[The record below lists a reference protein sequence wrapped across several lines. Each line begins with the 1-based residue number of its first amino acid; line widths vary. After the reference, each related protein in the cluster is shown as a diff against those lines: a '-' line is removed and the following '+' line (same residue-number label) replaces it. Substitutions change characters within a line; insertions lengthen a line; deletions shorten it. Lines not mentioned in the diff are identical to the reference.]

1 MSHRSRVRSPQ
12 GVMHMIVP
20 WHRIAAPRKKLG
32 RLPTKKRLLVVLSPV
47 GAVSDTGR
55 AHRRGHVVARCGPL
69 LNGPCTAP
77 AAELPLPIVA
87 GAAVKLRGRP
97 NCTTPALPAS
107 AQLLTK
113 HEDCVSVGALGSSR
127 GVRTRVAT
135 LCQTLFRSCT
145 PPAHKCHAGAPLAQW
160 LERWSYEP

>member
-12 GVMHMIVP
+12 GVMHMIHP
-20 WHRIAAPRKKLG
+20 WHRIAAPRNKPG
-32 RLPTKKRLLVVLSPV
+32 HLPTKKRLLVVLSSV

-55 AHRRGHVVARCGPL
+55 AHRGGHVVARCGPL

-77 AAELPLPIVA
+77 AAELPLPIAA

-97 NCTTPALPAS
+97 KCTSPALPAS

-113 HEDCVSVGALGSSR
+113 HEDCASIGALGSSR
-127 GVRTRVAT
+127 GARPRVAT
-135 LCQTLFRSCT
+135 ICQTVFHSCT
-145 PPAHKCHAGAPLAQW
+145 PLNTNAIQGLP
-160 LERWSYEP
+160 